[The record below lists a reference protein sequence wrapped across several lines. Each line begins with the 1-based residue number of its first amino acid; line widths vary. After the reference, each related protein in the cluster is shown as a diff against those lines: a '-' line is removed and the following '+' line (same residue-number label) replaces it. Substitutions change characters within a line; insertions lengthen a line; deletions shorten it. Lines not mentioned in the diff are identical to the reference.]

1 MKKALTKVL
10 LIAMTIVTLVAIV
23 PLSANATSSN
33 KQKIY
38 SFLTKEMNLNS
49 AAACGILANIERES
63 DFNPRLVIRDSNG
76 LQSGGLCQWNGGR
89 FKNLKKYCEKNGLSY
104 LSVEGQMKYL
114 KYELSQ
120 NSYNYIYKYLKSVTN
135 NSSGA
140 YDAGYYWCYY
150 FEIPSN
156 KGVKA
161 KQRGSKAKDSY
172 WPAYGNKVPSKPD
185 LSLAQSEKTYD
196 MDETIPFKW
205 TSSNKNCS
213 SYKLLVAKKN
223 EKTDKYDWSNA
234 KSFTISSAKKA
245 FKIAKNE
252 LKPGNYKIKLRAINS
267 TTGEYKDSSAIS
279 IKIVCLT
286 HSYTE
291 KLTKHPTFEEKGR
304 KTLTCKQCG
313 YKTTK
318 SVPALT
324 VADFKGMKMTSPEV
338 SSVTKD
344 SITLKWDKFSGATGY
359 TVYRKSGEKWIELG
373 KVPATDKLTFKVKK
387 LKSATEYQFRLV
399 AYTRE
404 EDKTYCTKAS
414 GTLITATKTDGAPT
428 ITLKRGT
435 NKGIVSWTKVK
446 GADGYEVYMST
457 GEKNKSYK
465 KIATVNAK
473 TLSYTATGLKKGQYY
488 NFKVRPIVKCSNGK
502 TVSGDFSV
510 SKYIIAR

>member
-1 MKKALTKVL
+1 MKKALTRAL
-10 LIAMTIVTLVAIV
+10 LLAMTIVTLVAII

-63 DFNPRLVIRDSNG
+63 EFNPRLVIRDSNG

-89 FKNLKKYCEKNGLSY
+89 FKNLKRYCEKNGLSY
-104 LSVEGQMKYL
+104 LSVEGQMSYL
-114 KYELSQ
+114 KHELSQ
-120 NSYNYIYKYLKSVTN
+120 NSYNYIYKYLKSVSN

-161 KQRGSKAKDSY
+161 KQRGAKAKESY
-172 WPAYGNKVPSKPD
+172 WPAYGNKTPSKPD
-185 LSLAQSEKTYD
+185 LSLAKKDKTYD
-196 MDETIPFKW
+196 MDEAIPFKW

-213 SYKLLVAKKN
+213 SYKLLVAKLN
-223 EKTDKYDWSNA
+223 TKTDKYDWNNSKA
-234 KSFTISSAKKA
+234 FSIGSAKKA
-245 FKIAKNE
+245 FTIAKNK
-252 LKPGNYKIKLRAINS
+252 LDTGNYKIKLRAING
-267 TTGEYKDSSAIS
+267 TTGEYKDSSTLN
-279 IKIVCLT
+279 IKIVCET

-291 KLTKHPTFEEKGR
+291 KITKQPTFEEKG
-304 KTLTCKQCG
+304 KMTLTCKQCG
-313 YKTTK
+313 TKKSK

-324 VADFKGMKMTSPEV
+324 LKDFKGMRMSSPKA
-338 SSVTKD
+338 SRVTAD
-344 SITLKWDKFSGATGY
+344 SITLKWDKFSCATGY
-359 TVYRKSGEKWIELG
+359 TVYRKSGDKWIELG

-387 LKSATEYQFRLV
+387 LKSATEYQFRVV

-404 EDKTYCTKAS
+404 EDNIYCTKAS
-414 GTLITATKTDGAPT
+414 KALITATKTEGIPT

-435 NKGIVSWTKVK
+435 NKCIVSWTKVK
-446 GADGYEVYMST
+446 GADGYEIYMST
-457 GEKNKSYK
+457 GEKNKNYK

-473 TLSYTATGLKKGQYY
+473 TFSYTATGLKKDQYY
-488 NFKVRPIVKCSNGK
+488 NFKVRPIVKCSNG
-502 TVSGDFSV
+502 SCINGDFSV
-510 SKYIIAR
+510 AKYIIAR

>member
-10 LIAMTIVTLVAIV
+10 LIAMTIVTLVAII
-23 PLSANATSSN
+23 PLSANATTSN

-89 FKNLKKYCEKNGLSY
+89 FKNLKRYCEKNGLSY
-104 LSVEGQMKYL
+104 LSVEGQMSYL

-120 NSYNYIYKYLKSVTN
+120 NSYNYIYKFLKSVSN
-135 NSSGA
+135 NPSGA

-150 FEIPSN
+150 FEIPAN

-161 KQRGSKAKDSY
+161 KQRGSNAKNSY
-172 WPAYGNKVPSKPD
+172 WPAYGNKVPSKPT
-185 LSLAQSEKTYD
+185 LTLAEKAKTYD

-213 SYKLLVAKKN
+213 SYKLLVAKLN
-223 EKTDKYDWSNA
+223 TKTDKYDWNNGKTFS
-234 KSFTISSAKKA
+234 ISSAKKA
-245 FKIAKNE
+245 FRLAKNE
-252 LKPGNYKIKLRAINS
+252 LKPGTYKIKLRALNS
-267 TTGEYKDSSAIS
+267 TTGEYKDSSAI
-279 IKIVCLT
+279 KLKVVCLT

-291 KLTKHPTFEEKGR
+291 KITKHPTFEEKGK

-313 YKTTK
+313 YKTSK
-318 SVPALT
+318 SVPTLT
-324 VADFKGMKMTSPEV
+324 LSDFEKMTMTSPTV
-338 SSVTKD
+338 SSVTTD

-359 TVYRKSGEKWIELG
+359 AVYRKSGDKWILVG
-373 KVPATDKLTFKVKK
+373 KVPATDKLTLKVKN
-387 LKSATEYQFRLV
+387 LKAATEYQFRIK
-399 AYTRE
+399 AYTK
-404 EDKTYCTKAS
+404 EDDTVYYAKTSKTFVASTKPV
-414 GTLITATKTDGAPT
+414 GTST
-428 ITLKRGT
+428 INLKRGT
-435 NKGIVSWTKVK
+435 NKAIVSWTKVK
-446 GADGYEVYMST
+446 NADGYEVYMST
-457 GEKNKSYK
+457 GERNKNYK

-473 TLSYTATGLKKGQYY
+473 TLTYTATGLKKDQYY
-488 NFKVRPIVKCSNGK
+488 NFKVRPYVKCSDGK
-502 TVSGDFSV
+502 YVYGNFSV

>member
-38 SFLTKEMNLNS
+38 SFLTKEMDLNS

-63 DFNPRLVIRDSNG
+63 EFNPRLVIRDSNG

-89 FKNLKKYCEKNGLSY
+89 FKNLKRYCEKKGLSY
-104 LSVEGQMKYL
+104 LSVEGQMSYL

-120 NSYNYIYKYLKSVTN
+120 NSYNYIYKYLKSVDN
-135 NSSGA
+135 NANGA

-150 FEIPSN
+150 FEIPAN

-161 KQRGSKAKDSY
+161 KQRGSNAKNSY
-172 WPAYGNKVPSKPD
+172 WPAYGNKVPSKPT
-185 LSLAQSEKTYD
+185 LSLAANDKTYD
-196 MDETIPFKW
+196 MDEAIPFKW

-213 SYKLLVAKKN
+213 AYKLLVAKLN
-223 EKTDKYDWSNA
+223 TKTEKYDWNNSKA
-234 KSFTISSAKKA
+234 FSISSAKKA
-245 FKIAKNE
+245 YRIAKNE
-252 LKPGNYKIKLRAINS
+252 LRPGSYKIKLRALNS
-267 TTGEYKDSSAIS
+267 TTGEYKDSSAL
-279 IKIVCLT
+279 KLKVVCLT

-291 KLTKHPTFEEKGR
+291 KITKQPTFEEEGR

-313 YKTTK
+313 RKTTK
-318 SVPALT
+318 AVPVLT
-324 VADFKGMKMTSPEV
+324 VADFREMRMTSPSA
-338 SSVTKD
+338 SSVTTD
-344 SITLKWDKFSGATGY
+344 SITIKWDKFLAATGY
-359 TVYRKSGEKWIELG
+359 TVYGRSGDKWIVLG
-373 KVPATDKLTFKVKK
+373 KVPATDKLVFRIKN
-387 LKSATEYQFRLV
+387 LKSATEYQFRVV

-404 EDKTYCTKAS
+404 EDKTYYTNAS
-414 GTLITATKTDGAPT
+414 KTLFTATKTEGTPT

-435 NKGIVSWTKVK
+435 NKAYVSWTKIK

-457 GEKNKSYK
+457 GEGSKNYK

-473 TLSYTATGLKKGQYY
+473 TFSYTATGLKKNQYY
-488 NFKVRPIVKCSNGK
+488 NFKVRPVVKCSNGK
-502 TVSGDFSV
+502 YVNGSFSP